1 MADSNA
7 GQAGAGVATT
17 EFVTSKDGTR
27 IAYDRIGN
35 GPPLVLVAGAVMNRA
50 FPNPLG
56 SLLAADFTVFNYD
69 RRGRNES
76 GDTQPYAMEREIE
89 DLEAVVKESG
99 PAFVLGMS
107 SGAVL
112 ALEAAAAG
120 LPIKKL
126 ALYEPP
132 LLVDD
137 SRPPAPAD
145 YVKRLREAV
154 SAGHP
159 GEAVEIFMREAVLVP
174 PEEVAGMRN
183 SPMWPAMEA
192 IAPTLAYDGVIMD
205 GLILGKTFPAE
216 RAKRWASVTIPTLIM
231 NGGAGWPFMQ
241 TGADALAEV
250 MPNARRKT
258 LEGQTHD
265 VNPEVLAPVLK
276 EFFLS

>member
-1 MADSNA
+1 MSA
-7 GQAGAGVATT
+7 GESEAAGSAVATT
-17 EFVTSKDGTR
+17 QFVTSKDGTR

-56 SLLAADFTVFNYD
+56 SLLAPDFTVFNYD

-76 GDTQPYAMEREIE
+76 GDTQPYAVEREIE
-89 DLEAVVKESG
+89 DLEAVINESG

-112 ALEAAAAG
+112 ALEAAASG
-120 LPIKKL
+120 LAIKKL

-137 SRPPAPAD
+137 SRPPAPTD
-145 YVKRLREAV
+145 YVKRLKDAV
-154 SAGHP
+154 SSGRR
-159 GEAVEIFMREAVLVP
+159 GDAVEIFMGEAVRVP
-174 PEEVAGMRN
+174 PEEISGMRN
-183 SPMWPAMEA
+183 SPVWPAMEA
-192 IAPTLAYDGVIMD
+192 IAHTLAYDGEIME
-205 GLILGKTFPAE
+205 GLMLGKPFPAE

-231 NGGAGWPFMQ
+231 NGGAGWPFMR
-241 TGADALAEV
+241 TGADALAKI
-250 MPNARRKT
+250 MPNAERRT

-265 VNPEVLAPVLK
+265 VNPEVLAPVLV
-276 EFFLS
+276 EFLKS